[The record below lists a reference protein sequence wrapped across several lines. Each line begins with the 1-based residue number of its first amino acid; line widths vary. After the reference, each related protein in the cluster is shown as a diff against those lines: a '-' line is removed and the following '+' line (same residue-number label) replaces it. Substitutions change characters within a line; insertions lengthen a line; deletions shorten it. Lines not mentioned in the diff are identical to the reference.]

1 MSVWTTS
8 TTGLETALAAAI
20 GSTLQQHTN
29 TITNNLKGQAHILQI
44 GNSVSSGSVGSN
56 LHHLSH
62 TSANSNINVNQLQ
75 HHHPPPSSH
84 HHNSSSS
91 PHHNYNSKWT
101 YIVFYLNPIRS
112 TRLTSEIISPI
123 NYQIMSFHFHFINF
137 SSQ

>member
-1 MSVWTTS
+1 MWTTS

-29 TITNNLKGQAHILQI
+29 TITNNLKGQAHILHI

-75 HHHPPPSSH
+75 HHHPPPPSSH
-84 HHNSSSS
+84 HHNSGNS
-91 PHHNYNSKWT
+91 PHHNYNSK
-101 YIVFYLNPIRS
+101 YKENIFELIFGIEESNSNGIVPLVK
-112 TRLTSEIISPI
+112 TSS
-123 NYQIMSFHFHFINF
+123 NGTFQ
-137 SSQ
+137 